1 MGDARDDVHVSSACE
16 CMPGSA
22 QSVKMECQCDLRAM
36 PCACARAVPRPCD
49 RWNAG
54 LTHGCVWQGA
64 GSPGDEHVAMHVARA
79 RSGTVWRVRGS
90 RVPGELYGEH
100 VVV

>member
-1 MGDARDDVHVSSACE
+1 
-16 CMPGSA
+16 MPGSA
-22 QSVKMECQCDLRAM
+22 QSVKMECDLRAM

-54 LTHGCVWQGA
+54 LAHGCVWQGA

-79 RSGTVWRVRGS
+79 DGLGVACARFAS
-90 RVPGELYGEH
+90 GELTESM
-100 VVV
+100 

>member
-54 LTHGCVWQGA
+54 LAHGCVWQGA
-64 GSPGDEHVAMHVARA
+64 GSPGDEHVAMHVGSCGLGVASVRA
-79 RSGTVWRVRGS
+79 RFAS
-90 RVPGELYGEH
+90 GELTESM
-100 VVV
+100 

>member
-22 QSVKMECQCDLRAM
+22 QSVKMECDLRAH
-36 PCACARAVPRPCD
+36 AVLRPCD

-54 LTHGCVWQGA
+54 LAHGCVWQGA

-79 RSGTVWRVRGS
+79 DGLGVACARFAS
-90 RVPGELYGEH
+90 GELTESM
-100 VVV
+100 